1 MRIGIV
7 GLGRMGGNIA
17 VRLTRH
23 GHEVVVHDHDPAVAA
38 KTVARAEA
46 RPAGAATHVGVS
58 MHWEVKGSMSQ
69 LTSGS
74 PSWSRAARR

>member
-23 GHEVVVHDHDPAVAA
+23 GHDVVVYDRSSEVTE
-38 KTVARAEA
+38 KRSAE
-46 RPAGAATHVGVS
+46 P
-58 MHWEVKGSMSQ
+58 K
-69 LTSGS
+69 
-74 PSWSRAARR
+74 AARLFRLVIMPIWLPD